1 MKKQQKFEKS
11 IWFLH
16 DFFVYKTDLWSPLL
30 RANTALPALQI
41 VNSKG
46 GGEVRFTRQNKRKEK
61 EKRKNGQWGLVRN
74 KDKKTI
80 IRKTKKMKNKTRPM
94 AFNRRPREHFL
105 CNKKNI

>member
-46 GGEVRFTRQNKRKEK
+46 GGEVRFTR
-61 EKRKNGQWGLVRN
+61 
-74 KDKKTI
+74 
-80 IRKTKKMKNKTRPM
+80 
-94 AFNRRPREHFL
+94 
-105 CNKKNI
+105 